1 MGSAHP
7 WTGVGLDS
15 YGDWFT
21 RARSLDAATSP
32 LRLKEPNADSA
43 HSVPLDFFASG
54 GWPMMIAYLLILI
67 AVLVAII
74 RFTRRN
80 RSYDSTFVAL
90 TASWFCY
97 QAQSFISLNQLGLA
111 VWGWS
116 LGGALIAYEFMTRN
130 QNNVG
135 QESEKTSKSRQI
147 KKTHP
152 FLTIGVGGLIGFLLT
167 FPPMNS
173 DIQWKRAVDSGNP
186 LLGRQALKKN
196 YFNPLTAQEFISA
209 IKIFSASKLPLDAL
223 NFSRQGA
230 KSYSD
235 NIEIWKL
242 YYELPNISE
251 SEKEKIFINLVRLD
265 SQTYGLKQ

>member
-1 MGSAHP
+1 MGSTHP

-32 LRLKEPNADSA
+32 LRLNEPNADSA

-54 GWPMMIAYLLILI
+54 GWPMMVAYLLILI
-67 AVLVAII
+67 AVLIAII
-74 RFTRRN
+74 QFTRRN
-80 RSYDSTFVAL
+80 RAYDSTFVAL

-116 LGGALIAYEFMTRN
+116 LGGSLIAYEVMTRDKSSA
-130 QNNVG
+130 G
-135 QESEKTSKSRQI
+135 QESEKTSKSRRAI
-147 KKTHP
+147 KAHP

-186 LLGRQALKKN
+186 ISGRKALEKN
-196 YFNPLTAQEFISA
+196 YFNPLTAQEYISA

-223 NFSRQGA
+223 NFSRQGTKIYA
-230 KSYSD
+230 D

-251 SEKEKIFINLVRLD
+251 REKEKIFVNLVRLD
-265 SQTYGLKQ
+265 SRTYGLKQ